1 MHFKVERSR
10 VGLHLRLLDLGL
22 KRIWLELKVR
32 HERLELILIVDHIF
46 MLVLLFIILIYSQ
59 LLACIETLR
68 LLVVFA
74 HNLC

>member
-1 MHFKVERSR
+1 M
-10 VGLHLRLLDLGL
+10 RLLDLGL

-59 LLACIETLR
+59 FLACIETLR

-74 HNLC
+74 HDLC